1 MVASAVYG
9 FEYVPAEPSDNLQEE
24 DFGSEPY

>member
-1 MVASAVYG
+1 MVTSTVYR

-24 DFGSEPY
+24 GFGPEPY